1 MQAQALLDEIN
12 SATNFRLTLTG
23 PDKQG
28 LVLHFTSEFPQPRFI
43 GRSKTA
49 EQKDKL
55 IAALPPPADSWG
67 HWSEQVEPG
76 AFWAYEEKIRNSVAT
91 INIDR
96 DADKEARKI
105 KREATIKKLEQC
117 LGRVQAYFG
126 LRPAWVED
134 VVQPSFA
141 NGKLKPIDILKPAQ
155 FKFQDMPI
163 FISLD
168 TEWMEDYGILTEVG
182 ISILD
187 TWKLQGVVPGDFG
200 HMWLSQIQSRHLW
213 VAEHRRYVNKKYQ
226 LGCPDKFH
234 HGRSEFVS
242 AGDIARI
249 VDNAFSPPPL
259 VISGHEQK
267 RTVILVGLN
276 LAHDIDILKE
286 KKSEVFMNLNMSLS
300 LPCSSAIHEVID
312 VAQLYRVYAGEPQP
326 PGLAN
331 LLKYLQIVGLDLHN
345 AGNDAYHTLEAL
357 VRLMLQAAGE
367 KPGAYEPAA
376 RLASFAAAAAAAAT
390 EPDPTEKDL
399 IDF

>member
-1 MQAQALLDEIN
+1 M
-12 SATNFRLTLTG
+12 
-23 PDKQG
+23 
-28 LVLHFTSEFPQPRFI
+28 
-43 GRSKTA
+43 
-49 EQKDKL
+49 
-55 IAALPPPADSWG
+55 AALPPPEESWG

-76 AFWAYEEKIRNSVAT
+76 AFWAYDKKIRTSVAT
-91 INIDR
+91 IKVDK
-96 DADKEARKI
+96 DADKEARKA

-126 LRPAWVED
+126 LRPALVEN

-141 NGKLKPIDILKPAQ
+141 KGKLKPIDILSPAQ

-168 TEWMEDYGILTEVG
+168 TEWMEGYGILTEVG

-200 HMWLSQIQSRHLW
+200 HMWLSQIRSRHLR
-213 VAEHRRYVNKKYQ
+213 VAEHRRYVNTKYQ
-226 LGCPDKFH
+226 QGCPNKFH

-242 AGDIARI
+242 AVDIGRV
-249 VDNAFSPPPL
+249 VDNAFSHPPI
-259 VISGHEQK
+259 VISGQEQK
-267 RTVILVGLN
+267 RTVVLVGLN
-276 LAHDIDILKE
+276 LAHDIEILKQ
-286 KKSEVFMNLNMSLS
+286 KKSEVFLNLDMSL
-300 LPCSSAIHEVID
+300 PTPGSSTIHEVID
-312 VAQLYRVYAGEPQP
+312 VAQLYRVYAREPQP

-390 EPDPTEKDL
+390 EPVLEPTEEDL
-399 IDF
+399 ISF